1 MTEMFRWFSQREVFE
16 GWLLFGSVIL
26 ILGIIPYT
34 PSLYKIARIIIR
46 KEKAKIHSFEYALS
60 PDHKLAEI
68 HQHEFYLLSP
78 TMHFIIQGGE
88 ILITWHV
95 TGAWR
100 IDIEGIGKN
109 LKGNAAWVIA
119 DRARPVYYLTAHT
132 LKGRLTAVLQLP
144 VNRIFDVKTTSFAQ
158 DINWTYE
165 PVLYPA
171 KNFPFTK
178 ISGNTSIGI
187 PAGRISIP
195 ESRIQIPEPVI
206 KFPVNSRLWPA
217 KNYSGLV
224 ENDKLNS
231 FLDAQTV
238 VQYYPS
244 NLCDYHENGEHLFYS
259 SAKKLREKLRQDH
272 SNQHNKA
279 Q

>member
-1 MTEMFRWFSQREVFE
+1 MIELYRWFSLLDPVEAWLVF
-16 GWLLFGSVIL
+16 GAVMLV
-26 ILGIIPYT
+26 LGLIPYT
-34 PSLYKIARIIIR
+34 PMLYGITRVLIR
-46 KEKAKIHSFEYALS
+46 REKAKIHAFEYAFS
-60 PDHKLAEI
+60 PDHKLAEV
-68 HQHEFYLLSP
+68 HKNEFYLLSP
-78 TMHFIIQGGE
+78 TMQFIVQGGE

-100 IDIEGIGKN
+100 VDIDGIGKN
-109 LKGNAAWVIA
+109 LKGNAARVIVN
-119 DRARPVYYLTAHT
+119 RNKPTYTLTAHT
-132 LKGRLTAVLQLP
+132 LKGKLQAVLQLP
-144 VNRIFDVKTTSFAQ
+144 ADRIFDVKTTSFAQ
-158 DINWTYE
+158 DRAWTYD
-165 PVLYPA
+165 PVLTPVENFSFTRIPKSPA
-171 KNFPFTK
+171 
-178 ISGNTSIGI
+178 IGI
-187 PAGRISIP
+187 PDSKITFP
-195 ESRIQIPEPVI
+195 ETRVPVPET
-206 KFPVNSRLWPA
+206 SRLWPA

-244 NLCDYHENGEHLFYS
+244 NLCDYYEDGEHLFYS